1 MSRSYQL
8 ISDGN
13 QFYEAPLLSTR
24 PPYLEPSPH
33 SAVNIEMH
41 PAPASSLIST
51 PTMPMASAGAGAANS
66 PASLRSSSASSASSA
81 ANTKFV
87 APQTALSDEAA
98 RVQIEA
104 YIRVSVWFQLHEI
117 ETRVDAVGVPA
128 CALQLAQPGHSIWA
142 CFFKRVRRNGTS
154 VFKCIACGIRATE
167 CIGPSAIN
175 VQNGD
180 INLSIAW
187 IQGGEYSAAST
198 FVIHLY

>member
-1 MSRSYQL
+1 MSSSYQL

-66 PASLRSSSASSASSA
+66 PTSLRSSSPSSA

-87 APQTALSDEAA
+87 APQTALSDKAVRA
-98 RVQIEA
+98 QIEA
-104 YIRVSVWFQLHEI
+104 YIRASVWFQLHEI

-154 VFKCIACGIRATE
+154 VFKCISCGHESDRLHRAVSHQRTKWGHKPFH
-167 CIGPSAIN
+167 CMDPG
-175 VQNGD
+175 
-180 INLSIAW
+180 W
-187 IQGGEYSAAST
+187 
-198 FVIHLY
+198 